1 MDKISFNYKLD
12 KIKELL
18 TNNKYYD
25 AIDASK
31 ELLELDNNSTNF
43 RSFNNG
49 IEYYLYLVTYDSNI
63 KKEELNFKQLYDTY
77 ATCLML
83 TGKYDKASDY
93 FKKSLEIDPFDS
105 LTRFKYV
112 DCFRLMNDLDNY
124 FKESNEAINY
134 CYKAVDFQRFY
145 RNLSEYYFRYENYV
159 ESLYM
164 ILFARYVSDKND
176 EITTPEL
183 FRIYDCL
190 GKKMDPSI
198 DAIMNFMNNKNI
210 NTPSLMIDK
219 LNYIYNKIYENDA
232 ITSYDILSI
241 LYELTNDESYKKL
254 LDEFD
259 KRLSNHKKNE
269 K

>member
-1 MDKISFNYKLD
+1 M
-12 KIKELL
+12 
-18 TNNKYYD
+18 
-25 AIDASK
+25 
-31 ELLELDNNSTNF
+31 
-43 RSFNNG
+43 
-49 IEYYLYLVTYDSNI
+49 
-63 KKEELNFKQLYDTY
+63 
-77 ATCLML
+77 
-83 TGKYDKASDY
+83 
-93 FKKSLEIDPFDS
+93 
-105 LTRFKYV
+105 
-112 DCFRLMNDLDNY
+112 
-124 FKESNEAINY
+124 
-134 CYKAVDFQRFY
+134 
-145 RNLSEYYFRYENYV
+145 
-159 ESLYM
+159 
-164 ILFARYVSDKND
+164 LFARYVYEGNS